1 MRTAWLAAILF
12 GSHCHPGRRV
22 RGWAWPPRKRRTIM
36 QDHTSEATDASQ
48 IRRAGVDLNGL
59 MSVLSKHLYSTPV
72 VALRE
77 LVQNAHDS
85 ILRRRLEQPDW
96 QGESRIEVHA
106 DAAQGIVRI
115 IDTGAGLTQ
124 QEIHDY
130 LATVGV
136 GYTRGLRQGG
146 HEDSGLIGMFGLGFL
161 SAFVLA
167 RRVTVRTT
175 SYQSPTLGHCYI
187 SSNAEQYTVSPIP
200 ARAQVGTEVVLEL
213 HQDYLSLAQEGRLR
227 EILSRYCA
235 LLREPIWIGSDTQA
249 INPEPPP
256 WRMHD
261 AVPLHPVQAWRRQRE
276 FAARFER
283 NFEPLCCMPVRA
295 EEGSDAVGLLW
306 VQDGATYGTSDNR
319 NLSVFLRGML
329 LDDNARELLPPWAGF
344 IGGVIESNRLT
355 PTASREDLQRDAT
368 YAAVQHAL
376 SEALVQ
382 GLADVARQQPE
393 AWRRIL
399 LRHNEALLGAA
410 LCDERLFELLM
421 EHVRVP
427 TSQGDLPAQQLPA
440 RGAVHVILDSDSG
453 FEEML
458 FRAMGVPVAYG
469 NRYAVVPFLRRWTQ
483 AKGVRLVELGT
494 EQGNRQLFQLD
505 TLPADELAWL
515 EQHLGDGEALVP
527 ARFSPEALPLVVVPD
542 REAELKRR
550 LEQDENDKR
559 VSTAALRLARQ
570 FTAGIEARQT
580 QRLYLNLDN
589 PALQALLAAQRA
601 GNPQAAVAARL
612 LRSLKVIVSAQGRT
626 QPQPGANASGG
637 SDLNRAFGD
646 LAEAV
651 TQLLAR

>member
-1 MRTAWLAAILF
+1 
-12 GSHCHPGRRV
+12 
-22 RGWAWPPRKRRTIM
+22 M
-36 QDHTSEATDASQ
+36 QDHPSEATDASQ

-96 QGESRIEVHA
+96 QGESRIDVHA
-106 DAAQGIVRI
+106 DAALGIVRI

-175 SYQSPTLGHCYI
+175 SYQTPTLGHCYI

-213 HQDYLSLAQEGRLR
+213 HEDYLSLAQEGRLR

-235 LLREPIWIGSDTQA
+235 LLREPIWIGGDAQA

-283 NFEPLCCMPVRA
+283 NFEPLCCMPVRT

-306 VQDGATYGTSDNR
+306 VQDGATYGNSDNR

-355 PTASREDLQRDAT
+355 PTASREDLQRDST
-368 YAAVQHAL
+368 YTAVQHAL

-469 NRYAVVPFLRRWTQ
+469 NRYAVVPFLRRWAQ

-505 TLPADELAWL
+505 DSLPADELAWL

-601 GNPQAAVAARL
+601 GNRQAAVAARL

-626 QPQPGANASGG
+626 QPQPGVGASGG

-651 TQLLAR
+651 TQLLAC